1 MGLTGRAFKSL
12 LPPGHPWNLPPVFRA
27 VLTAIALSFERLKT
41 AIDGVASESL
51 PSTAVDTLPEWFAAL
66 GLTYDATQSLA
77 VRQAIAKQAYTAVGG
92 QTLESLQVA
101 LQTAHPDITISTVT
115 PDGHKYYQLDGYTDP
130 ETMARALGLVD
141 RIGPAEM
148 EPINNMVTFQRS
160 TPEGDIR
167 VTTDG
172 SIRGGR

>member
-1 MGLTGRAFKSL
+1 MGIADRGFKSL
-12 LPPGHPWNLPPVFRA
+12 LPPGHPWSLPPVFRA

-41 AIDGVASESL
+41 AIDAVVTESL
-51 PSTAVDTLPEWFAAL
+51 PSTADETLPEWYSAL
-66 GLTYDATQSLA
+66 GLTYDPTLSLA

-92 QTLESLQVA
+92 QTLPSLQTA
-101 LQTAHPDITISTVT
+101 LQTAHPDITISTVA

-130 ETMARALGLVD
+130 ETEARALGLVD

-148 EPINNMVTFQRS
+148 EPINNMMTFQRS

-172 SIRGGR
+172 NIRGGR